1 MIKIVLAALLATAL
15 AAPNYGKRTYMT
27 QRQVKQQATQI
38 SKYLKRTDPRVLR
51 EVLRQMK
58 WSPTPVRKR
67 TQKDNFDKWY
77 IDLMRDFGGL

>member
-38 SKYLKRTDPRVLR
+38 SKYLKRTDRRVLR
-51 EVLRQMK
+51 EVLRQMR
-58 WSPTPVRKR
+58 WQPVPKR
-67 TQKDNFDKWY
+67 SQKNTFDEWY

>member
-1 MIKIVLAALLATAL
+1 
-15 AAPNYGKRTYMT
+15 MT
-27 QRQVKQQATQI
+27 QRQVKRQATQI